1 MTVNI
6 GKTAETKEDSDI
18 KLTFARSRRVG
29 RSDPIQNQWVP
40 LQVLSSP
47 EMATRVR
54 YQCNQ
59 PTTTKNFFRLSGAD
73 KRQQSMHMKSSIVI
87 DEQNKSIKN

>member
-59 PTTTKNFFRLSGAD
+59 PTTTKKFLPTQRS
-73 KRQQSMHMKSSIVI
+73 RQKTAINAYEKLHC
-87 DEQNKSIKN
+87 N